1 MHYHGNPSR
10 HSCRGHAVGF
20 IRWSLKRVSRK
31 RELFNDYVETL
42 NRFRAYG
49 SSRISQASVAS
60 QNSSPPSMARSTGR
74 RSSPGR
80 TTAESAANETPK
92 ATVIKLQRVKFIIVL
107 PSMAGLLVATGGR
120 IFSVADNP
128 QTAMPLWPLTG
139 DGSRRRGFAGLS
151 SAAAH
156 VAARCAKTPLESG

>member
-1 MHYHGNPSR
+1 MAVRIFEEVMNITSVGGKPEFFATINGAKHRASKFAWPDD
-10 HSCRGHAVGF
+10 CR
-20 IRWSLKRVSRK
+20 
-31 RELFNDYVETL
+31 
-42 NRFRAYG
+42 
-49 SSRISQASVAS
+49 
-60 QNSSPPSMARSTGR
+60 
-74 RSSPGR
+74 
-80 TTAESAANETPK
+80 SAANETPK
-92 ATVIKLQRVKFIIVL
+92 AAVIKLQRVKFIIVL